1 MSLGG
6 KPRKLDMEI
15 VEEAAE
21 KSRDAK
27 SALKDVN
34 TVDSSTVR
42 KITQRTWRFSRL
54 LLKLCFF
61 LILQGDDYNV
71 VEEPK
76 ERKRRHA
83 TVDANGNRILRVVK
97 RDATEMAEVETTEKI
112 IQVKHDFPKVVKLVS
127 FMNYYSVTHSKL
139 NTVAFVIEGLSD
151 FPIIGESSNVLFF

>member
-1 MSLGG
+1 MPTMSLGG

-61 LILQGDDYNV
+61 
-71 VEEPK
+71 
-76 ERKRRHA
+76 
-83 TVDANGNRILRVVK
+83 
-97 RDATEMAEVETTEKI
+97 
-112 IQVKHDFPKVVKLVS
+112 
-127 FMNYYSVTHSKL
+127 
-139 NTVAFVIEGLSD
+139 SD
-151 FPIIGESSNVLFF
+151 FTG